1 MNTNWY
7 IKLYKYY
14 IEVSSNEGTS
24 KSSILI
30 GFSILNHPLGGAPIY
45 SYIHMIYYIDIDI
58 DVYIYIISIRICVY
72 NYTNTIRSS

>member
-24 KSSILI
+24 KSSILT
-30 GFSILNHPLGGAPIY
+30 GFSIINHPLGGTPIY
-45 SYIHMIYYIDIDI
+45 SYIHIIYYIDIDI
-58 DVYIYIISIRICVY
+58 DVY
-72 NYTNTIRSS
+72 NYTNTIDHHRSI